1 MTIFKK
7 YKEISMCYDNDR
19 QKSIL
24 RKFYSEKILYK
35 SMKILKGKILM
46 DT

>member
-1 MTIFKK
+1 
-7 YKEISMCYDNDR
+7 MCYDNDR

-35 SMKILKGKILM
+35 NMKILMSENLLDI
-46 DT
+46 